1 MFGSRFIL
9 ALVFALVAST
19 GQTAFAGKKKGAD
32 TPKQEVRAE
41 GAFYPDEYVPP
52 EAPPPEAQ
60 AYDPFLVAGVGGLF
74 VAAMAG
80 GVAFVVAGRRL
91 EAGGKRL
98 GAR

>member
-60 AYDPFLVAGVGGLF
+60 AYDPFLEPSVVEHETWGLIKHH
-74 VAAMAG
+74 VNSRMT
-80 GVAFVVAGRRL
+80 
-91 EAGGKRL
+91 E
-98 GAR
+98 